1 MNTLIILGCIS
12 PLNSSTDFCTVL
24 PDALKSP
31 IDMIPGVMSSFLHDS
46 ICSSPACK
54 YDQKFFDLYGLI

>member
-12 PLNSSTDFCTVL
+12 PLNSSSDCFIVL
-24 PDALKSP
+24 PDALISP
-31 IDMIPGVMSSFLHDS
+31 IDTIPCAISSFLHDC

-54 YDQKFFDLYGLI
+54 YDQKFFDLYGFI